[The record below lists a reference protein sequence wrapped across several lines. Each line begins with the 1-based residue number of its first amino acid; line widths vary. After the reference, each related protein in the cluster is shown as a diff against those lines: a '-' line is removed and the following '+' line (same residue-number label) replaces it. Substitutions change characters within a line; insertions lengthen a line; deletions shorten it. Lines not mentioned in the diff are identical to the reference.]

1 MQRALTRA
9 TAAGPLSAAARLRPT
24 QQLRFAHKVH
34 IFGHLGIWDTNSRLS
49 NTGDYLGHQVRC

>member
-9 TAAGPLSAAARLRPT
+9 TAKAPISAAARLRPT

-34 IFGHLGIWDTNSRLS
+34 MIGDLGIWDTNSGVA
-49 NTGDYLGHQVRC
+49 NTGDYVGYQVRC